1 MPPINSHS
9 YVKVLQTLSVGSCH
23 LKGPLKKG
31 CVIRGIVIGET
42 KVGRIV
48 KVASLSLSQKTLLA
62 VKNEGA
68 VPT

>member
-48 KVASLSLSQKTLLA
+48 KVASLSLSLSLA
-62 VKNEGA
+62 KNFVGSKK
-68 VPT
+68 